1 MAIGTGLAAAPA
13 IKSDVQ
19 VLDLG
24 DRPCDIERAVMLR
37 GAWAEVLRGTL
48 FAKTAVVLSLF
59 GRKRGRLAA
68 KLSVIM
74 HVSS

>member
-1 MAIGTGLAAAPA
+1 MAIGTGLAASPA
-13 IKSDVQ
+13 IKSDEQ

-24 DRPCDIERAVMLR
+24 DWPCAIERAVMLR

-59 GRKRGRLAA
+59 GRMRGRLAA
-68 KLSVIM
+68 DISVMM